1 MKTCS
6 FNGLSNFNRRGI
18 SQDQVN
24 KKRTLLF
31 SRSFLH
37 HLLLLFLSF
46 TAVTMFYLKDVS
58 LNNTEKSRFSFGEL
72 ESFVFLISKESKNFL
87 RN

>member
-31 SRSFLH
+31 FRSQFSA
-37 HLLLLFLSF
+37 SF
-46 TAVTMFYLKDVS
+46 AFIVSVFYGSNDV
-58 LNNTEKSRFSFGEL
+58 LPIARKF
-72 ESFVFLISKESKNFL
+72 K
-87 RN
+87 

>member
-6 FNGLSNFNRRGI
+6 FDGLSNFNRRGI

-31 SRSFLH
+31 FRSFLR

-46 TAVTMFYLKDVS
+46 TAVTMFYLKHVS
-58 LNNTEKSRFSFGEL
+58 LNNTEKSRVSFLVNLSHLFFSYLKGAKT
-72 ESFVFLISKESKNFL
+72 S
-87 RN
+87 

>member
-1 MKTCS
+1 MLRSKMKTCS
-6 FNGLSNFNRRGI
+6 FDGLSNFNRRGI

-31 SRSFLH
+31 FRSFLR

-46 TAVTMFYLKDVS
+46 TAVTMFYLKHVG
-58 LNNTEKSRFSFGEL
+58 LNNTEKSRVSFW
-72 ESFVFLISKESKNFL
+72 
-87 RN
+87 